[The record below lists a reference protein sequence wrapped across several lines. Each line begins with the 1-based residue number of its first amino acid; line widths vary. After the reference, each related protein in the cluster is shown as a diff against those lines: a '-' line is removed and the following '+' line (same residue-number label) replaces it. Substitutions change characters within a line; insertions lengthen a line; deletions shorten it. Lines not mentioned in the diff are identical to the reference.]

1 MVHKC
6 LLGKAPNCLI
16 ELLSICVT
24 ERTVKLSPYP
34 HKGVYGSRCFARIGP
49 KLWNLLPPRVREES
63 DTDEFKKKLKT
74 YLFDNY
80 ERLAVKLKE
89 R

>member
-1 MVHKC
+1 M
-6 LLGKAPNCLI
+6 KAVLWFADTHTSWTT
-16 ELLSICVT
+16 L
-24 ERTVKLSPYP
+24 